1 MGIQLTH
8 LLFCSNYL
16 KKGPTLINF
25 IAESSLVIIMNEKKK
40 KNEIEEIVNDCNSTN
55 KGEILLNILMNFVRI
70 VGIPLIFEELC
81 MYPFWSSKVLLVTS
95 DSNFESFSPS
105 ITTAINL
112 IINKFKDG
120 GILLVYKGFIPY
132 FTASLIINYNHTFD
146 LINKFFYSS
155 ISMLPKTPSQQQI
168 MAKKVINNNQKSTD
182 SADNII
188 ADSNNSTTDNDSSLL
203 SMNILKRTISSMV
216 AHPFLCLSV
225 SMLYEKTLNAT
236 NWVTALLTMI
246 HRKGIKSL
254 FAGFR
259 SSVVFGLIPYSP
271 FYLFGIAETITYRC
285 MLGVGRLAN
294 DTTGGVLSVT
304 KYILDNHGGFGKL
317 LQYGCMTCAQIVPSF
332 VSFIVMKGIFAYT
345 LGPDTIR
352 KAQIIS
358 RKKILHDYW
367 RRKCNI

>member
-1 MGIQLTH
+1 
-8 LLFCSNYL
+8 
-16 KKGPTLINF
+16 
-25 IAESSLVIIMNEKKK
+25 MNEKKT
-40 KNEIEEIVNDCNSTN
+40 KNSADESISDPIYNN
-55 KGEILLNILMNFVRI
+55 KWEILLNIIMNFVRI

-95 DSNFESFSPS
+95 DNHFESFTQS
-105 ITTAINL
+105 ISSAVNVVMS
-112 IINKFKDG
+112 KFKDG
-120 GILLVYKGFIPY
+120 GIISVYRGFIPY
-132 FTASLIINYNHTFD
+132 FTASLIINYNHAFD
-146 LINKFFYSS
+146 LVNKFFYSS

-168 MAKKVINNNQKSTD
+168 TTKKVISNNQKSID
-182 SADNII
+182 SADNIT
-188 ADSNNSTTDNDSSLL
+188 ADSNNSSTDNETSLL
-203 SMNILKRTISSMV
+203 SINILKRTVSSMV

-225 SMLYEKTLNAT
+225 SMLYDQTLNAT
-236 NWVTALLTMI
+236 NWLTALLTMI

-259 SSVVFGLIPYSP
+259 SSVVFGLVPYSP

-317 LQYGCMTCAQIVPSF
+317 LQYGCMTCTHMVPSF
-332 VSFIVMKGIFAYT
+332 ISFIVMKGIFAYT
-345 LGPDTIR
+345 IGPDTIR

-358 RKKILHDYW
+358 RKKVLYDYW
-367 RRKCNI
+367 KRKCSI

>member
-1 MGIQLTH
+1 MR
-8 LLFCSNYL
+8 FCSNYL

-25 IAESSLVIIMNEKKK
+25 IAESSLVIITNEKKK
-40 KNEIEEIVNDCNSTN
+40 KNDVDEIDSDCNSKN
-55 KGEILLNILMNFVRI
+55 KGEILLKIFMNFVRI
-70 VGIPLIFEELC
+70 VGVPLIFEELC
-81 MYPFWSSKVLLVTS
+81 MYPYWSSKLLLVIS

-146 LINKFFYSS
+146 LMNKFLYSS

-168 MAKKVINNNQKSTD
+168 MAKKVVNSNQKSAD
-182 SADNII
+182 SADNIM
-188 ADSNNSTTDNDSSLL
+188 ADSNNSSIDNDSSLL
-203 SMNILKRTISSMV
+203 SISILKRTLSSMV

-225 SMLYEKTLNAT
+225 SMLYDKALNAS

-246 HRKGIKSL
+246 HRKGITSL

-259 SSVVFGLIPYSP
+259 SSVIFGLIPYSP
-271 FYLFGIAETITYRC
+271 FYLFGIAETVTYRC

-317 LQYGCMTCAQIVPSF
+317 LQYGFATCAHIVPSF
-332 VSFIVMKGIFAYT
+332 ASFLVMKGIFAYT

-352 KAQIIS
+352 KTQIIS
-358 RKKILHDYW
+358 RQKILHDYW
-367 RRKCNI
+367 KRKCNI